1 VNRRALLQRIDVVLK
16 GSRDRAA
23 LLAIEWG
30 DTRRA
35 ALYSPFC
42 APAVAASHHEQALR
56 RADAFLKALWPRLR
70 SNDRL
75 IVLAIPDLNTE
86 HEQWLPLV
94 YWQPGR
100 GGPGALWSTTG
111 REEAPGVV
119 RLPDITATI
128 AARLNT
134 SAGAGQVSGSASGV
148 LLQQSGVPQPT
159 SRRISH
165 LMALK
170 AGTTRLDAARPA
182 AHAFA
187 AFLVVLATLLTLPI
201 ALRPEE
207 GASRN
212 VMLFNRLGWRATLI
226 YPLLLWMAGVCVEI
240 MWRSGRFLPS
250 SLSGDWTLV
259 FLLLAFAIFLVFV
272 VTLAWSWFG
281 DERRREQ
288 WRRTQTSIVVA
299 RLRATHIG
307 VLWLL
312 LTAVGLLIGGF
323 AQPWNSLIG
332 SLQSGAQAPTVG
344 GNLPVRVGDFWAL
357 LLISATM
364 LGVSSMTRVGRAK
377 QAVSTRRVLNVR
389 PAAIWMVLVVLLL
402 WHPSWGRNAPAALV
416 ALFGFGTMWLR
427 LWSERSERLVRLRR
441 RRWVLAAV
449 LAVAVLL
456 LWPRSSVAGETIFL
470 DWWNSWMNS
479 WQMPWWNLALAATVA
494 GAALFLSPARWAL
507 REYLNVRFSAR
518 AMLGGT
524 VVAAAV
530 ALLLFGPAGPP
541 LIALYTLG
549 SVLYEALNRRVDVA
563 A

>member
-1 VNRRALLQRIDVVLK
+1 
-16 GSRDRAA
+16 
-23 LLAIEWG
+23 
-30 DTRRA
+30 
-35 ALYSPFC
+35 
-42 APAVAASHHEQALR
+42 
-56 RADAFLKALWPRLR
+56 
-70 SNDRL
+70 
-75 IVLAIPDLNTE
+75 
-86 HEQWLPLV
+86 
-94 YWQPGR
+94 
-100 GGPGALWSTTG
+100 
-111 REEAPGVV
+111 
-119 RLPDITATI
+119 
-128 AARLNT
+128 
-134 SAGAGQVSGSASGV
+134 
-148 LLQQSGVPQPT
+148 
-159 SRRISH
+159 
-165 LMALK
+165 
-170 AGTTRLDAARPA
+170 
-182 AHAFA
+182 
-187 AFLVVLATLLTLPI
+187 
-201 ALRPEE
+201 
-207 GASRN
+207 
-212 VMLFNRLGWRATLI
+212 MLFNRLGWRATLI

-259 FLLLAFAIFLVFV
+259 FLLLAFALFLVFV

-307 VLWLL
+307 ALWLL
-312 LTAVGLLIGGF
+312 LTAFGLLIGGF

-524 VVAAAV
+524 VVAATV